1 MSGDG
6 LYTVQETL
14 ERLAIGEEEL
24 KELIKSAKLHM
35 IKNGAELAF
44 RADEVDQVLAERDQP
59 EPLVAS
65 LDDTD
70 VEAQPE
76 QEEEEAISL
85 IDEPE
90 GKPQTESKIRSF
102 GEGGITAGQGVVDTS
117 SLKRTMLKGAAAT
130 RCRTFHAKLSD
141 AAVAYMN
148 TQINEWVDSDPEIEI
163 KFAAS
168 TIGVFEGKHA
178 EQNLIITVFY

>member
-1 MSGDG
+1 MSGDA
-6 LYTVQETL
+6 LYTIQQTM

-24 KELIKSAKLHM
+24 KQLIKNAKLHM

-44 RADEVDQVLAERDQP
+44 RAEEVDQVLAEREQP

-70 VEAQPE
+70 VEAQAE
-76 QEEEEAISL
+76 QEEDEPISL
-85 IDEPE
+85 TDEPE
-90 GKPQTESKIRSF
+90 RKAETGSKIRSF
-102 GEGGITAGQGVVDTS
+102 GEGGITAGKGVVDTS
-117 SLKRTMLKGAAAT
+117 GLKRSLLKGAAAT
-130 RCRTFHAKLSD
+130 RCRAFHAKLSD

-148 TQINEWVDSDPEIEI
+148 NQINEWVDSDPEIEI
-163 KFAAS
+163 KFATS

-178 EQNLIITVFY
+178 EQNLIITIFY

>member
-6 LYTVQETL
+6 LYTIQQTMEH
-14 ERLAIGEEEL
+14 LAISEEEL

-35 IKNGAELAF
+35 IKNGDELAF
-44 RADEVDQVLAERDQP
+44 RAEEVDQLRAEREQP
-59 EPLVAS
+59 ESLVAS

-70 VEAQPE
+70 IEAEAAQ
-76 QEEEEAISL
+76 QEDEPISL

-90 GKPQTESKIRSF
+90 QKVETERKIRSF

-117 SLKRTMLKGAAAT
+117 GLKRSVLKGAAAT
-130 RCRTFHAKLSD
+130 RCRTFHSKLSD

-148 TQINEWVDSDPEIEI
+148 NQVNEWVDSDPEIEI
-163 KFAAS
+163 KFATS

-178 EQNLIITVFY
+178 EQNLILTVFY

>member
-1 MSGDG
+1 MSEEG
-6 LYTVQETL
+6 LYTIQETM

-24 KELIKSAKLHM
+24 KGLIKNAKLHM
-35 IKNGAELAF
+35 IKNGAELVF
-44 RADEVDQVLAERDQP
+44 RAEEVRQVLAEREQP
-59 EPLVAS
+59 EPLVAG

-70 VEAQPE
+70 VQAQAE
-76 QEEEEAISL
+76 QEEDEPISL

-90 GKPQTESKIRSF
+90 QKVETESKIRSF

-117 SLKRTMLKGAAAT
+117 GLKRSLLKGAAAT
-130 RCRTFHAKLSD
+130 RCRAFHAKLSD

-148 TQINEWVDSDPEIEI
+148 NQINEWVDSDPEIEI
-163 KFAAS
+163 KFATS

-178 EQNLIITVFY
+178 EQNLIITIFY

>member
-1 MSGDG
+1 MSEDG
-6 LYTVQETL
+6 LYNIQETM
-14 ERLAIGEEEL
+14 ERLAIGEAEL

-44 RADEVDQVLAERDQP
+44 RADEVDQVLDERKQS

-70 VEAQPE
+70 VETQAE
-76 QEEEEAISL
+76 QEEDEPISL
-85 IDEPE
+85 TDEPE
-90 GKPQTESKIRSF
+90 GKAEVGSKIRSF

-117 SLKRTMLKGAAAT
+117 GLKRTLLKGAAAT
-130 RCRTFHAKLSD
+130 RCRTFHSKLSD

-148 TQINEWVDSDPEIEI
+148 NQVNEWIDSNPEIEI
-163 KFAAS
+163 KFATS

-178 EQNLIITVFY
+178 EQNLIITIFY